1 QLLRPLN
8 EKGLVIE
15 KTPELT
21 ELNIH
26 KNWTAEIVGGEYD
39 FQRKERRQKNGGE
52 RCGGILCVEASVL
65 LEGVST
71 FNPSLSRSF
80 SLFLTYS

>member
-26 KNWTAEIVGGEYD
+26 KNWTAEIVGGE
-39 FQRKERRQKNGGE
+39 
-52 RCGGILCVEASVL
+52 
-65 LEGVST
+65 
-71 FNPSLSRSF
+71 
-80 SLFLTYS
+80 